1 MDKIANLIISL
12 KNAGMVGKEKV
23 YLPFSKLTLN
33 IANLLKKEGYVKAV
47 KIGNEDSANPADKYI
62 EIVLEYVSKNNPKIK
77 EVKRISKSSQ
87 RVYTGT
93 NEIPSHKRGYGL
105 VVVSTPK
112 GIMSGKDA
120 RKEHVG
126 GEILFS
132 VF

>member
-23 YLPFSKLTLN
+23 FLPHSKLTLN
-33 IANLLKKEGYVKAV
+33 ILNLLKTEGYVKAV
-47 KIGNEDSANPADKYI
+47 KVGNESSANPADKYI
-62 EIVLEYVSKNNPKIK
+62 EVVLEYVAKNMPKIR
-77 EVKRISKSSQ
+77 EVNRISKSSQ
-87 RVYTGT
+87 RVYKGT
-93 NEIPSHKRGYGL
+93 NEIPLFKRGYGL

-112 GIMSGKDA
+112 GIMTGKQA
-120 RKEHVG
+120 RKENVG

>member
-23 YLPFSKLTLN
+23 FLPHSKLVLN

-47 KIGNEDSANPADKYI
+47 RVANEDSVNPADKYI
-62 EIVLEYVSKNNPKIK
+62 EIVLEYIAKNSPKIR

-93 NEIPSHKRGYGL
+93 NEIPANKRGYGL

-112 GIMSGKDA
+112 GIMTGKEA

-132 VF
+132 IF